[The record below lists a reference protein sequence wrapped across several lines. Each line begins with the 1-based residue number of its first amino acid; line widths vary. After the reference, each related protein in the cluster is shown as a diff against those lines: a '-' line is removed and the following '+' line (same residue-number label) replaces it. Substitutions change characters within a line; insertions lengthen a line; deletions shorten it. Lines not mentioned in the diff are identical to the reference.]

1 LLFHCATAWFTKAII
16 HSNILCHFALWQ
28 PTLLLIIPNCIVIVA
43 LPQQDQA
50 VDFFFFGCL
59 LWKLLRFSTLTNSIR
74 AGTCHC
80 ILQLKRLHA
89 ARMNHSLPQ
98 QDQAAD
104 LLFFSS
110 LLWWKLLRASTLT
123 NSIGAAFPQLK
134 KLFQRTNNKPGHWG
148 GCQSLGTA
156 QS

>member
-1 LLFHCATAWFTKAII
+1 MSFCIMATHIATNYSKLHC
-16 HSNILCHFALWQ
+16 HC
-28 PTLLLIIPNCIVIVA
+28 CIA
-43 LPQQDQA
+43 SA
-50 VDFFFFGCL
+50 RSSSGFFFFGCL

-123 NSIGAAFPQLK
+123 NSIGAAFPQLN